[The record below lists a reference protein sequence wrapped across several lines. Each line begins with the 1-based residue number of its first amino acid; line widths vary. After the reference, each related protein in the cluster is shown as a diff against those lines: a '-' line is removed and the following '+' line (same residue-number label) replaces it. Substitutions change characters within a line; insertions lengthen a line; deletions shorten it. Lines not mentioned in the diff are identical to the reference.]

1 MLPKSRFCCE
11 AHQAQG
17 KHPHPHSSVILPETA
32 EKTEQLTQQLMAF
45 VWKELFLFL
54 KKGLLTQ
61 RSASFALISSLGA
74 VTSLLFS
81 LLVCNKIYV
90 HCREME

>member
-1 MLPKSRFCCE
+1 MERCC
-11 AHQAQG
+11 QS
-17 KHPHPHSSVILPETA
+17 PDFVVRLTRPRVNIHPHSSVILPETA
-32 EKTEQLTQQLMAF
+32 GKTEQLTQQLMAF

-54 KKGLLTQ
+54 KKGLVTQ
-61 RSASFALISSLGA
+61 RTASFALISSLGA

-90 HCREME
+90 HC

>member
-17 KHPHPHSSVILPETA
+17 KHPHPHSTVILPEIA
-32 EKTEQLTQQLMAF
+32 EKTEQLTQLLMAF

-61 RSASFALISSLGA
+61 RTASFALISSLGA
-74 VTSLLFS
+74 VTSLLFAV
-81 LLVCNKIYV
+81 LGGNKIYV
-90 HCREME
+90 HC